1 MIINR
6 DMINKALSW
15 FYGMESGMIKKIKK
29 KVYQKKKTENFISV
43 LKTIIGSVIF
53 KKKNGVMEEFNKW
66 DEMEYMDKDASG
78 KYYVKRSVFHDMRR
92 AFNMPETEVWLLD
105 FCEVAKSFRKVKTGF
120 ELPAEQYDNIVACIE
135 KYIEDVYLMP
145 LEKKKVS
152 VLHEEVLHEEVLHE
166 EVLHEEVLHE
176 EVLHDELVVYVVGE
190 VDVSEEMDTM
200 YWKDFNP
207 ELNE

>member
-1 MIINR
+1 
-6 DMINKALSW
+6 
-15 FYGMESGMIKKIKK
+15 
-29 KVYQKKKTENFISV
+29 
-43 LKTIIGSVIF
+43 
-53 KKKNGVMEEFNKW
+53 
-66 DEMEYMDKDASG
+66 
-78 KYYVKRSVFHDMRR
+78 
-92 AFNMPETEVWLLD
+92 LLD